1 MDYVSKNKVKVSDKD
16 LKKAINK
23 LWKLVNKNGDKKITC
38 LELGQAVFSFID
50 ENGDGTLNSNEL
62 MNLVQAIAKA
72 MKIRLAHGSGIKVM

>member
-50 ENGDGTLNSNEL
+50 
-62 MNLVQAIAKA
+62 
-72 MKIRLAHGSGIKVM
+72 